1 MQIGLIGCGR
11 VGVTLFYLLKRNN
24 RVIGVYDINRRNQNK
39 AAQLL
44 GIKNNPRYNDIINR
58 CQALFLATPDDTIC
72 LAYERAS
79 KHIRGRKFVYHFSG
93 LLPSDII
100 PKTKNVSRAS
110 VHPFATFPRIVIP
123 PRRKYLISIEGDGSA
138 VKAASDIFR
147 PKYFTLRQ
155 IKKEQ
160 KIIYHLAGV
169 FSSNLLVGL
178 ISSTYELARKL
189 NWQEADIHQLIFP
202 IIDETLINIKKHGLE
217 SALSGPLQRGDVDT
231 IKKHLKA
238 LKKNKRLSNI
248 YRDLSIYI
256 LQNITPDNKNRQLKK
271 LLDP

>member
-11 VGVTLFYLLKRNN
+11 VGVTLFYLLKRTN
-24 RVIGVYDINRRNQNK
+24 RVVGVYDINRRKQNK
-39 AAQLL
+39 ATQLL
-44 GIKNNPRYNDIINR
+44 GIKKNPRHEDIINH
-58 CQALFLATPDDTIC
+58 CQALFLATPDDAIR

-79 KHIRGRKFVYHFSG
+79 KHIHGRKFVYHFSG

-138 VKAASDIFR
+138 INAARNIFK

-155 IKKEQ
+155 IKKGQ
-160 KIIYHLAGV
+160 KITYHLAGV

-178 ISSTYELARKL
+178 ISSIYELAKQL
-189 NWQEADIHQLIFP
+189 KWKETDIHQLIFP

-217 SALSGPLQRGDVDT
+217 SALSGPLQRGDVT
-231 IKKHLKA
+231 IIKKHLHA
-238 LKKNKRLSNI
+238 LKKDKNLSTI
-248 YRDLSIYI
+248 YKALSCA
-256 LQNITPDNKNRQLKK
+256 LLENVVEGKEKTQLKK
-271 LLDP
+271 ILR